1 MVPIRAK
8 HNYDLF
14 AWRSNQITSSLNDNC
29 RQLSFIQLHHFRI
42 LKDISGTN
50 RVRNDLSKNLFYL
63 KVTRSK
69 QFLSETIFCSKAQDQ
84 EEKTDTLISTN
95 HITGKETS
103 FQYWSATECRKELH
117 QSDLAAWVYWQQLWL
132 WSVRNCSGFHW
143 YLRCSACCSW
153 NLEDQKY
160 LELWLPI
167 PQTCLPPLW
176 FINCSHNFCKNLKTN
191 IFNVTWIRAPK

>member
-14 AWRSNQITSSLNDNC
+14 AWRSNQLTSSLNDNC

-69 QFLSETIFCSKAQDQ
+69 QFLSEIISCSKAQDQ

-95 HITGKETS
+95 HITGK
-103 FQYWSATECRKELH
+103 KNI
-117 QSDLAAWVYWQQLWL
+117 V
-132 WSVRNCSGFHW
+132 
-143 YLRCSACCSW
+143 
-153 NLEDQKY
+153 
-160 LELWLPI
+160 PI
-167 PQTCLPPLW
+167 LVCYRMQE
-176 FINCSHNFCKNLKTN
+176 
-191 IFNVTWIRAPK
+191 RAPPKWPSSMGILTTALTMVSQKLFRISLILTMQCLLLLKPWGSEILRTLIANSTDMFASLMVYQLLPQFLQKS